1 MEGMNAPQMP
11 IVYKR
16 QNL

>member
-1 MEGMNAPQMP
+1 
-11 IVYKR
+11 VYKR

>member
-1 MEGMNAPQMP
+1 MP

>member
-1 MEGMNAPQMP
+1 MP

-16 QNL
+16 NNLIQEH